1 MSAPCTEPPEP
12 AAIRYE
18 IGGTVVETVR
28 RTDGWWLYRCPEI
41 LPINARYWR
50 GHFESEQAAI
60 ADFIEKTRIPRITP
74 GRLQLLKRHGH
85 HSLVNG
91 KEMVRHLDPL
101 TGATVLT
108 SFELVTDERG
118 Q

>member
-12 AAIRYE
+12 AAVRYE

-60 ADFIEKTRIPRITP
+60 ADFIDTAITAWSTAKKWS
-74 GRLQLLKRHGH
+74 GISIR
-85 HSLVNG
+85 
-91 KEMVRHLDPL
+91 
-101 TGATVLT
+101 
-108 SFELVTDERG
+108 
-118 Q
+118 